1 MGCQYECSVIL
12 MEYNAWIGVII
23 QCLHHQQDF
32 GRECCATQK
41 WPNFT
46 YSIPFRLRVSPSR
59 SSDVSAALLR
69 HKASMMGDWFV
80 LGLPWWF
87 SGKEST
93 CQCRRGRFD
102 PWVGKIPLRRKWQP
116 TPVFWPGESH
126 GQRSLA
132 GYRPWGRKR
141 VGHNLA
147 TKQP

>member
-102 PWVGKIPLRRKWQP
+102 PWVGKIPLRRNSNPLQYPCLGNPMDRGVVWWAA
-116 TPVFWPGESH
+116 VH
-126 GQRSLA
+126 G
-132 GYRPWGRKR
+132 
-141 VGHNLA
+141 A
-147 TKQP
+147 TEELDIT